1 MGKPSIVKQV
11 EWELKKQIRFGESKH
26 EAKQRAREQ
35 ALKEGKTWNPA
46 RVEGIYSIQTLK
58 DYLKKGVNFAKWA
71 RDTHGAKTL
80 EQAKAYVPEFLEQ
93 YDNPWTRRCYASA
106 LSKLYHCSSTDWD
119 VQFEVR
125 SKDKIT
131 KSRKKAVRDRNFSK
145 ERNKDLV
152 DFCKG
157 TGLRRKELLEL
168 RPDDIYE
175 KDGQVFVFVR
185 EGKGGRKRNVHVLKG
200 YEKVVLSAKRRALKE
215 GRDKVFPK
223 VHTDADIHALRRE
236 YAQARYREVSNFRTR
251 NLYRTKDGH
260 VYDRDALG
268 IVSQDLGH
276 SRLDVVVKH
285 YLS

>member
-35 ALKEGKTWNPA
+35 ALKEGKRWHPA
-46 RVEGIYSIQTLK
+46 RVDGIYSIQTFK
-58 DYLKKGVNFAKWA
+58 NYLAQDVKFAKWA
-71 RDTHGAKTL
+71 REKYGVKTL
-80 EQAKAYVPEFLEQ
+80 EQAKQYVPEYLLQFK
-93 YDNPWTRRCYASA
+93 NPWTRRSYAAS
-106 LSKLYHCSSTDWD
+106 LSKLYHCSSTDWG
-119 VQFEVR
+119 VPFEVR

-131 KSRKKAVRDRNFSK
+131 KSRKKAVRDQNFSLQ
-145 ERNKDLV
+145 RNKDLV

-168 RPDDIYE
+168 RPEDIYQ

-185 EGKGGRKRNVHVLKG
+185 EGKGGRKRNVHVRKG
-200 YEKVVLSAKRRALKE
+200 YEKVVLSAKKRALKE

-223 VHTDADIHALRRE
+223 VHTDADIHAWRRE
-236 YAQARYREVSNFRTR
+236 YAQARYREVSNSRTR